1 MRRLLIA
8 NRGEIACRIMR
19 TAQQM
24 HIRCIAVYSDADRNA
39 QHVRMADEAVSLG
52 GETPVES
59 YLDIEKVIAAAQ
71 RAEADAIHPGYGF
84 LSENAT
90 FAAACAEAGIIF
102 VGPPVAAIEAM
113 GSKSAAKAIMQ
124 EANVPLLPGYHDDD
138 QSAQTL
144 LAAANRT
151 GFPILLKAAAGGGG
165 KGMRIVADER
175 DFADALQA
183 AQREARAAFGDD
195 QMLVEKY
202 LTAPR
207 HIEVQI
213 FADQHGNVV
222 HLFDRDCSIQ
232 RRHQKI
238 IEEAPAPDID
248 ALVRAAMAEAAIAAA
263 RAIDYVGAGTVEFLL
278 DEDGSFFFME
288 MNTRLQVEHPVSE
301 YITGQDFVAW
311 QIAIARGQPL
321 PMAQADIAQRGHAI
335 ECRLYAENPDNDF
348 LPDSGRLSGLDFPAA
363 SSHTRID
370 TGVVAGDDISI
381 HYDPMI
387 AKLITFGENRA
398 QALQR
403 MTNALANTRILGP
416 ATNTDYLMRILRVP
430 QFAEHPPTTQFV
442 SQYADA
448 LQPPAASSADWLAA
462 ALAVALPAINSANPW
477 LTNTAWRV
485 NLPAQRI
492 VDLVCGD
499 EQRQVI
505 LSFANGGVVSAV
517 MDQWHGMLS
526 AQKHGE
532 CIDLSMDGHQT
543 QRIVIESDLRLLVS
557 SLDGHR
563 EFLRIMPDLGDE
575 TAAHKSNLLRAP
587 MTGRVVAIHKQSG
600 DAVAAQEALIVV
612 EAMKMEHTIRA
623 AAEGHVED
631 CHVAIGDL
639 VDGDALLMTL
649 EFDTDED

>member
-1 MRRLLIA
+1 MQRLLIA
-8 NRGEIACRIMR
+8 NRGEIACRIIR

-24 HIRCIAVYSDADRNA
+24 NIRCVAVFSDADRHA
-39 QHVRMADEAVSLG
+39 QHVQMADDSIALG
-52 GETPVES
+52 GETPAES
-59 YLDIEKVIAAAQ
+59 YLDIDKIIAAAQ
-71 RAEADAIHPGYGF
+71 RARADAIHPGYGF
-84 LSENAT
+84 LSENAA
-90 FAAACAEAGIIF
+90 FAQACAEASIAF

-124 EANVPLLPGYHDDD
+124 SANVPLLPGYHGDD

-144 LAAANRT
+144 LDAANRT
-151 GFPILLKAAAGGGG
+151 GFPVLLKAAAGGGG
-165 KGMRIVADER
+165 KGMRIVANEN
-175 DFADALQA
+175 DFEDALHA
-183 AQREARAAFGDD
+183 AQRESRAAFGDD
-195 QMLVEKY
+195 HMLVEKY

-207 HIEVQI
+207 HIEIQI

-248 ALVRAAMAEAAIAAA
+248 ASVRAAMAKAAIAAA

-321 PMAQADIAQRGHAI
+321 PLAQADIEQRGHAI

-348 LPDSGRLSGLDFPAA
+348 LPDSGRLDALAFPTAT
-363 SSHTRID
+363 SHTRVD

-387 AKLITFGENRA
+387 AKLITYGDDRT

-403 MTNALANTRILGP
+403 MVSALAQTRILGP
-416 ATNTDYLMRILRVP
+416 ATNTDYLMRVLRAP
-430 QFAEHPPTTQFV
+430 QFAQHPPTTQFIAR
-442 SQYADA
+442 YADT
-448 LQPPAASSADWLAA
+448 LQRPSASHADWLAA
-462 ALAVALPAINSANPW
+462 AMTVAWPASHSANPW
-477 LTNTAWRV
+477 LANAAWRT
-485 NLPAQRI
+485 NLAAQQT
-492 VDLVCGD
+492 VQLVCGD
-499 EQRQVI
+499 EQRQVV
-505 LSFANGGVVSAV
+505 LSFANGDVCSAS
-517 MDQWHGMLS
+517 MGEHHYTLS
-526 AQKHGE
+526 AQKHGARL
-532 CIDLSMDGHQT
+532 DLTVDGHRT
-543 QRIVIESDLRLLVS
+543 QRSVIEHDKRLLVS
-557 SLDGHR
+557 SHDGHR
-563 EFLRIMPDLGDE
+563 EFTRALPDLGN
-575 TAAHKSNLLRAP
+575 AADTHKSNLLRAP
-587 MTGRVVAIHKQSG
+587 MTGRVVAIHKQPG
-600 DAVAAQEALIVV
+600 DTVAAQEPLVIV

-623 AAEGHVED
+623 AATGHVEH
-631 CHVAIGDL
+631 CHVAVGDL

-649 EFDTDED
+649 EFDTNEE